1 MSEGSGQKPLKGEM
15 GNTIISSTVVSQI
28 AGIAAQEVENAQMGG
43 GASAAVG
50 GILQSVA
57 GSVTGGT
64 SGGNYSRG
72 VSVEVGEEEA
82 AVDLTMTVNYGQ
94 SIPRIAEA
102 ARTNVINRVESLTGL
117 RVTEVN
123 ILVSDVQIPEEQ
135 PMLEQ

>member
-1 MSEGSGQKPLKGEM
+1 MSEKTGSSQGSPLKSEM
-15 GNTIISSTVVSQI
+15 GNTTISSAVVSQI

-50 GILQSVA
+50 GFLQSVA
-57 GSVTGGT
+57 GGVT
-64 SGGNYSRG
+64 SGENYSRG

-82 AVDLTMTVNYGQ
+82 AVDLTMSVDYGE
-94 SIPRIAEA
+94 SIPRVAEA
-102 ARTNVINRVESLTGL
+102 TRRNVINRVENLTGL

-123 ILVSDVQIPEEQ
+123 ILVSDVQIPDQQ